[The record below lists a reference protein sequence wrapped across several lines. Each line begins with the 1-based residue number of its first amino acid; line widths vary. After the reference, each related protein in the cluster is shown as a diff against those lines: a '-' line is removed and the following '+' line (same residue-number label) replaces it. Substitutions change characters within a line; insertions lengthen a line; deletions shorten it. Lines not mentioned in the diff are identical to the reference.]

1 MGEPRSQEEPSKNIG
16 GCCHLVRG
24 RAGIYGESSS
34 LCPIIATGSQ
44 GVLRKG
50 DASKNDIK
58 QNHPI
63 HLNLDSEQ

>member
-1 MGEPRSQEEPSKNIG
+1 MGK
-16 GCCHLVRG
+16 V
-24 RAGIYGESSS
+24 A

-58 QNHPI
+58 QNYLI